1 MARIHILG
9 AGTPTPTP
17 TRFGSSFAAEFGEER
32 IMIDC
37 GPAATHK
44 LVKAG
49 LWPTAIDYLFFTHHH
64 FDHDVDYPCFL
75 LCRWD
80 QSIGKENRLQVYGP
94 TLTERITHGLLDE
107 KDGVFAHDWIARVNH
122 PVSQQVYVNRGGKL
136 PRRPPDVI
144 ARDIGPGRVHSGGDW
159 EVTAAHAEHV
169 QPYLDSLAYRLDTSD
184 GSIVFTGDTQPCQTV
199 VDLARDADVM
209 LCMCWDDQEVM
220 ERNGEAAVQ
229 CGTTGAA
236 RMAQEAGVK
245 KLVLVHIGP
254 HLSEHGP
261 MEKGIGDI
269 KRIYDGELV
278 FSHELMSFDV

>member
-1 MARIHILG
+1 MTRIYVLG

-17 TRFGSSFAAEFGEER
+17 TRFGSSYVVQVGEEY
-32 IMIDC
+32 IMVDC

-44 LVKAG
+44 LVKTG
-49 LWPTAIDYLFFTHHH
+49 LWPTSIDYLFFTHHH

-80 QSIGKENRLQVYGP
+80 QSIGHENRLQVFGP
-94 TLTERITHGLLDE
+94 NLTERITDGLIGE
-107 KDGVFAHDWIARVNH
+107 DGVFSHDWRARVNH
-122 PVSQQVYVNRGGKL
+122 PLSQRVYENRGGTL
-136 PRRPPDVI
+136 PRRPPDVF
-144 ARDIGPGRVHSGGDW
+144 AKDVGPGKVFSGKDW
-159 EVTAAHAEHV
+159 EVTAADAEHV
-169 QPYLDSLAYRLDTSD
+169 QPFLDSLAYRLDSPG
-184 GSIVFTGDTQPCQTV
+184 GSVVFTGDTQPCDTV
-199 VDLARDADVM
+199 IGLAKDADVM

-220 ERNGEAAVQ
+220 DRNGEAAFQ

-261 MEKGIGDI
+261 MERGIGEI
-269 KRIYDGELV
+269 KKQYGGQLV
-278 FSHELMSFDV
+278 FSEELMSFDV